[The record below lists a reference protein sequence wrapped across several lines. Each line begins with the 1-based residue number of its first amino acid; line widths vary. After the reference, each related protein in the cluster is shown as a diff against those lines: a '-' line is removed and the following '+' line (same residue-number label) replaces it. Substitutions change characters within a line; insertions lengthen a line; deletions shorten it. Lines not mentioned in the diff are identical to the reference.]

1 MFFNIF
7 SHLFKFE
14 EFENSVK
21 NKDENVTF
29 IKQAYM
35 PEMIEILRKKL

>member
-1 MFFNIF
+1 MLFNIF

-14 EFENSVK
+14 EFENIVK